1 MVVIVIAPSWVRRS
15 NTRLGITADLFTTAG
30 DTQLCPFYLVID
42 KPNKCCSDMWTKYKE
57 NCYYFS
63 INKTTWERSS
73 QQCVSHGSQIA
84 VAEDEEVL
92 VSHSSQCE
100 SAQTCCEGLLGTSGR
115 APCQK

>member
-84 VAEDEEVL
+84 VAEDEE
-92 VSHSSQCE
+92 
-100 SAQTCCEGLLGTSGR
+100 AQTCCEGLLGTSGR